1 MSAGGWIETAADLL
15 LRNDCMCCGRVPER
29 TSRAGGVAGAALCAD
44 CALELTVAPQRI
56 DPQVPSVPVFACGPY
71 GGAHRAIVL
80 AAKDHM
86 RAPAAKV
93 IGRVWAGAVEYLA
106 AGGEVP
112 HPGLCPVALVPA
124 PTRRAAVKAR
134 GGDIVTAAAR
144 ELARTLPG
152 TQVAPIAKLDDHAP
166 DAVGLSRLQR
176 RASLAENLR
185 LRRGD
190 VQKLAQFSRA
200 GGEVLIVDDVCTTG
214 ATIAQLAL
222 ALAARGVPV
231 RAALTVCQA

>member
-1 MSAGGWIETAADLL
+1 MG
-15 LRNDCMCCGRVPER
+15 CGRGAER
-29 TSRAGGVAGAALCAD
+29 ASRAGGLAGAALWAD

-86 RAPAAKV
+86 RAPATKV

-106 AGGEVP
+106 AGGELP

-124 PTRRAAVKAR
+124 PTRRAAAKTR

-144 ELARTLPG
+144 ELARALPG
-152 TQVAPIAKLDDHAP
+152 AQVAAIAELDDRAP

-190 VQKLAQFSRA
+190 VRKLAEFNRA
-200 GGEVLIVDDVCTTG
+200 GGEVLILDDVCTTG
-214 ATIAQLAL
+214 ATIAQLTL
-222 ALAARGVPV
+222 ALAARGVRV
-231 RAALTVCQA
+231 RAALTVCHA